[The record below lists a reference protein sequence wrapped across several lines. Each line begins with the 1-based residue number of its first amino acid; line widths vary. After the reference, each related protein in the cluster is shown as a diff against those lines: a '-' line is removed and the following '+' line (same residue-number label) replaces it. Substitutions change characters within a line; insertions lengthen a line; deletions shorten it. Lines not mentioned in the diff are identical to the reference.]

1 MEEDWDLEISL
12 GDQFQKQVNIQPTV
26 NSNPEYKDEPQSYRP
41 TRGGFNSDR
50 PRTYNRSTQDRSR
63 HQPNGWDN
71 NSSSSL
77 RPGRGRGRGSALNDR
92 TKGADNKV
100 IVLYNF
106 FPLNCFI
113 IVSFVPQCLTEAMEA
128 TSWNLHHSRQGS
140 KIRELQETSGATI
153 QVERNSSGEDT
164 EVTISGDPSAVQ
176 TAKQLIDDLT
186 KPREYSSS
194 RGDNSYGSSYRNSS
208 RDQRPNRTTD
218 NWGGDT
224 QGNAAES
231 STGGSTEQMSITNDH
246 VNKLSGRNVFRIK
259 EIESGCGVKLKIWHE
274 YSDGYNTTVDIT
286 GSTESIAKAK
296 EMINNLL
303 NPSFGRGGFMD
314 SDRTNID
321 WDALNKAAKE
331 RELARWADAVPI
343 IKDFY
348 HETPQIAAM
357 TPEEIED
364 AREKLGVIVKDQIE
378 EGSSTRKIPN
388 PIQTF
393 EDAFQDYPDILREM
407 KKQKFEKPSPIQ
419 CQGWPVALKG
429 YDLIGIAQTGS
440 GKTLAFLLPGLIHID
455 LQPTPRARRGGPNV
469 LVLSPTR
476 ELALQIESEVR
487 KYSYKG
493 IKCVCVYGGGDRRK
507 QIDVVTKGVEII
519 IATPGRL
526 NDLIQNQ
533 FVNVE
538 SVTMLVL
545 DEADRMLDMGFE
557 PQILKILLDV
567 RPDRQTIM
575 TSATWPPGVRRLS
588 QKYMKDPIFVNVGSL
603 DLSACHSVTQLVD
616 FVEEEEKKDR
626 FHPICLLLGVSEERI
641 LRRQTVFTFGSALLE
656 VYGVFSISA
665 ENLSSDMF
673 MADINVQCIHGNRE
687 QYDREQALDDFRT
700 GYARILIATDV
711 ASRGLDIVDIT
722 HVLNYDCPNHIEEYV
737 HRVGRTGRAGRT
749 GVSVTFMTRRDWRWA
764 GDIINIMEEA
774 GQEVPD
780 ELAEMAERYQRNC
793 EKKQRE
799 LESIGGGRGGG
810 RRGGRGGG
818 GGRDSRGWGNRDS
831 GGGGSRDWGN
841 RGDNNRP
848 SRGGFGGGGRGGGGG
863 SNSSSGFDWFNS

>member
-26 NSNPEYKDEPQSYRP
+26 NSNPEYRDEPQSYRP

-77 RPGRGRGRGSALNDR
+77 RPGRGRGRGSALEQPHQGSRQQRDR
-92 TKGADNKV
+92 FGNETEETDGSENVV
-100 IVLYNF
+100 ITV
-106 FPLNCFI
+106 PSQMVGRI
-113 IVSFVPQCLTEAMEA
+113 IG
-128 TSWNLHHSRQGS
+128 RQGS

-194 RGDNSYGSSYRNSS
+194 RGDNSYGSSYRNS

-224 QGNAAES
+224 HSNTAES

-348 HETPQIAAM
+348 HENPQIAAM

-378 EGSSTRKIPN
+378 EGTSTRKIPN

-455 LQPTPRARRGGPNV
+455 LQPTPRAQRGGPNV

-626 FHPICLLLGVSEERI
+626 LMDFIENMSETDKV
-641 LRRQTVFTFGSALLE
+641 LVFVGRKVT
-656 VYGVFSISA
+656 A

-774 GQEVPD
+774 GQKVPD

-818 GGRDSRGWGNRDS
+818 GGGGRDSRGWGNRDS

-848 SRGGFGGGGRGGGGG
+848 SRGGYRGGGGG
-863 SNSSSGFDWFNS
+863 GNSSSGFDWFNS